1 MNINPNAKRVL
12 CFGDSNTWGYIPGTK
27 HERYPANVRWTGVLQ
42 QLLGDDFEVI
52 EEGLNSRGIIKGDS
66 RPGKEQRS
74 AMEYILACL
83 DSHDPL
89 DHIVICLGAN
99 ELKAEFDLSAEEV
112 GKNVEMLIKTITS
125 RPSQF
130 RPTVPHVTVIVP
142 AVLDE
147 STDYAKKDNK
157 FVGAEH
163 KSIDLKKVLAAVAKE
178 NGCSLVDIQE
188 QLLTGVDGVHLLAE
202 SHEALGK
209 AVAQSIG
216 SH

>member
-27 HERYPANVRWTGVLQ
+27 HERYPANIRWTGVLQ
-42 QLLGDDFEVI
+42 QSLGDDFEII

-83 DSHDPL
+83 DSHDLL
-89 DHIVICLGAN
+89 DHVVICLGAN
-99 ELKAEFDLSAEEV
+99 ELKAEFELSAEEV
-112 GKNVEMLIKTITS
+112 GNNVEVLVQTIIS

-130 RPTVPHVTVIVP
+130 RSTVPHVTIVVP

-147 STDYAKKDNK
+147 STDYAQKDNK
-157 FVGAEH
+157 FIGAKQ
-163 KSIDLKKVLAAVAKE
+163 KSIDLKEVLANVAKE
-178 NGCSLVDIQE
+178 NECSLVDIQD

-202 SHEALGK
+202 SHQVLGEAISRSL
-209 AVAQSIG
+209 S
-216 SH
+216 